1 MLCREQCTFNI
12 FHSCLWFYVLLNVH
26 IFFVVVV
33 VSCMCVSVYFVL
45 YSCQSVRFAWM
56 LVQCRTD
63 DDVHKLHFCVCL
75 CVVFW
80 VFGRKPSRAFEYSMS
95 AKSSSRTTVERI
107 RLFVHTDS
115 LDNNK
120 QFQTGILC
128 VSEWLNEC
136 VDWSQLMLYSG
147 CALRVSWLS
156 MSHLNI
162 SLSLSLSL
170 VPQ

>member
-1 MLCREQCTFNI
+1 MYKIEVNGAPRATCFAVSNEHLTFFIRVYDFMFYWMCT
-12 FHSCLWFYVLLNVH
+12 Y
-26 IFFVVVV
+26 FFVVV

-45 YSCQSVRFAWM
+45 YSYQSVRFAWM

-63 DDVHKLHFCVCL
+63 DDVHQLHFCVCL
-75 CVVFW
+75 CAVFW
-80 VFGRKPSRAFEYSMS
+80 VFERNPSRAFEYSMS

-120 QFQTGILC
+120 QFRTGILC

-136 VDWSQLMLYSG
+136 VDWSQLMYTL
-147 CALRVSWLS
+147 
-156 MSHLNI
+156 
-162 SLSLSLSL
+162 
-170 VPQ
+170 